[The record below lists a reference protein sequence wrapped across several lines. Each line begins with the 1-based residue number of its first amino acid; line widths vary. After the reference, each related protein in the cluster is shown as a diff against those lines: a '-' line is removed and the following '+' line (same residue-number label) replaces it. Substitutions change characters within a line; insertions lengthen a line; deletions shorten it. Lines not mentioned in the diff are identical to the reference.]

1 MHTITIAYGISGSSG
16 ISEIIQHVLA
26 IPDHVRGFPPSWELF
41 GENPNS
47 PHRSPPEGNF
57 GAHRGAIYAQKGPRG
72 HVIEFVLTQMN
83 TLIRAM
89 PCTSAAL
96 ERGTSAPVLFILCAR
111 ARSIYK
117 ACCGCSC
124 LAAARLQIHIKG
136 RHAVYKRRACR
147 PHHSIQCTD
156 PPARALIRLCSRLKS
171 LARLVNPL

>member
-57 GAHRGAIYAQKGPRG
+57 GTHRGAIYAQKGPRG
-72 HVIEFVLTQMN
+72 HVIEFVLTQIN
-83 TLIRAM
+83 TLIRTM

-96 ERGTSAPVLFILCAR
+96 DMGTSAPALFILCAR

-117 ACCGCSC
+117 A
-124 LAAARLQIHIKG
+124 
-136 RHAVYKRRACR
+136 RRWPPLSYHWTACR
-147 PHHSIQCTD
+147 SSGTAD
-156 PPARALIRLCSRLKS
+156 L
-171 LARLVNPL
+171 